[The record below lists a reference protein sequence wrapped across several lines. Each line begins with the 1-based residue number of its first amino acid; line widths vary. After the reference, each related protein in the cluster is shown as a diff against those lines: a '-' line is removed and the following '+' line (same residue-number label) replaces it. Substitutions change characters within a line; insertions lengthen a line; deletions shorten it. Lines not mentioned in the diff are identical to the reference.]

1 MKLWAVSMVRNEAD
15 VIEAFVRHNLFFI
28 DGLAILDHASVDGT
42 YEILT
47 RLKDEGLPI
56 FRLRASPKTPFAQGD
71 HITAL
76 VRECFTRTGADFVF
90 ALDADEFMN
99 VQSRVEL
106 ERALSA
112 IPAGAHARQNWRTY
126 VPTSFDQ
133 PFGQHCLEYRVGT
146 ERHPKGKMI
155 VGRWFAKSKDVVSD
169 GNHWVLDPQTRRT
182 AAIYDVAPTILT
194 LAHCPVRSREQL
206 ESKVRLGY
214 QALVQ
219 ARGAE
224 AAVGFHWRDLYDD
237 ISRGIPLSDSRLRLV
252 AANYGAHRQN
262 WLSEDQINLVRDP
275 VLLRRV

>member
-219 ARGAE
+219 ARE
-224 AAVGFHWRDLYDD
+224 MSSYR
-237 ISRGIPLSDSRLRLV
+237 SR
-252 AANYGAHRQN
+252 Q
-262 WLSEDQINLVRDP
+262 
-275 VLLRRV
+275 